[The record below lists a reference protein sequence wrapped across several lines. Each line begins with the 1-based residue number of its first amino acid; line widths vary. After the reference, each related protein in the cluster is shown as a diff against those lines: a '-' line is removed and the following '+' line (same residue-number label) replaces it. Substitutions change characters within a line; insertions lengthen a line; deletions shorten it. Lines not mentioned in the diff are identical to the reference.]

1 MQNHETGKNWKDEG
15 RGTENILHTIEERI
29 IVILVVWISLF
40 SENVDIFML
49 GNHYLIVC
57 SMLSTFFESFETK
70 PKC

>member
-29 IVILVVWISLF
+29 IVALVVWISLF
-40 SENVDIFML
+40 SKNVDIFML

-57 SMLSTFFESFETK
+57 SMSATFFESLWKKT
-70 PKC
+70 